1 MIEFINK
8 YKRIS
13 IQTKAAIWFSLC
25 NLFIKGISF
34 ITVPLFTR
42 IMSDEEYGTLS
53 LFLAYEQIAMIL
65 ATWEIQMG
73 AYQKGIFKYKNNIN
87 IFTKSTLALINLLTI
102 VFYSIIAII
111 HSCISQI
118 TGMSSVIIILLFIY
132 MIVQPSY
139 NCWLIRKRTVYEYK
153 SAVIMTLIY
162 SLANI
167 FVPMLALLLINNT
180 AEIKF
185 ESTLIISSILCLVF
199 YVPYSN
205 YWKLKNKITMVKE
218 HWDFLLR
225 FEGPLVLHSL
235 SYLVLSQ
242 ADRIMIGN
250 MVGKAEAAYY
260 SIAYSLAS
268 IVNLLQ
274 SSINQSLLP
283 WRYQMLEEK
292 EYKKIRSVTNYLL
305 FIMMVLILLFILIA
319 PEIMKLLFTNNYY
332 DAVWSIPPIAAS
344 VYFMFLYTVFVNI
357 ESYFEQTKYV
367 MYVSVTCGIV
377 NLFLN
382 YICIRC
388 FGYIACGY
396 TTLFSYILFALG
408 HYYFMSKIISKE
420 ILGVNLFDKKFIFM
434 LSVLLVLLSVVFT
447 IFYQWWVIRYSFILT
462 IIFVIFLAKKHFVS
476 LIRKSRE
483 AS

>member
-199 YVPYSN
+199 YVPY
-205 YWKLKNKITMVKE
+205 
-218 HWDFLLR
+218 
-225 FEGPLVLHSL
+225 
-235 SYLVLSQ
+235 
-242 ADRIMIGN
+242 
-250 MVGKAEAAYY
+250 
-260 SIAYSLAS
+260 
-268 IVNLLQ
+268 
-274 SSINQSLLP
+274 
-283 WRYQMLEEK
+283 
-292 EYKKIRSVTNYLL
+292 
-305 FIMMVLILLFILIA
+305 
-319 PEIMKLLFTNNYY
+319 
-332 DAVWSIPPIAAS
+332 
-344 VYFMFLYTVFVNI
+344 
-357 ESYFEQTKYV
+357 
-367 MYVSVTCGIV
+367 
-377 NLFLN
+377 
-382 YICIRC
+382 
-388 FGYIACGY
+388 
-396 TTLFSYILFALG
+396 
-408 HYYFMSKIISKE
+408 
-420 ILGVNLFDKKFIFM
+420 
-434 LSVLLVLLSVVFT
+434 
-447 IFYQWWVIRYSFILT
+447 
-462 IIFVIFLAKKHFVS
+462 
-476 LIRKSRE
+476 
-483 AS
+483 